1 MLYLLILRRFYEKN
15 SVMKKSKSLNKK
27 YKGLNKNYMRSIC
40 QLEGWD
46 WKGETITEDDG
57 MVVYRSYKLTQKP
70 LKDLSPEDIR
80 FLIGQQC
87 GLPYLVPMALEILEK
102 DFFIETEYYKG
113 DLVEALL
120 QIKDDNK
127 YDYWPS
133 HTEEKEKFCEMYMK
147 NQQNMEEAL
156 DVSVSGHIIKEI
168 RKQFDK
174 FCKQ

>member
-1 MLYLLILRRFYEKN
+1 
-15 SVMKKSKSLNKK
+15 MKKSKSLNKK

-70 LKDLSPEDIR
+70 LKDLSPED
-80 FLIGQQC
+80 
-87 GLPYLVPMALEILEK
+87 
-102 DFFIETEYYKG
+102 FFIETEYYKG

-127 YDYWPS
+127 YDYWPN
-133 HTEEKEKFCEMYMK
+133 HPEEKEKLCETYKK
-147 NQQNMEEAL
+147 NEQNMEEAL
-156 DVSVSGHIIKEI
+156 DVSVSGHIIKKI
-168 RKQFDK
+168 RKLFDK

>member
-1 MLYLLILRRFYEKN
+1 
-15 SVMKKSKSLNKK
+15 MKKPKS
-27 YKGLNKNYMRSIC
+27 LNKNYMRSIC

-46 WKGETITEDDG
+46 WKGETITEKDDG

-70 LKDLSPEDIR
+70 LRDLSPEDIR
-80 FLIGQQC
+80 FLIG
-87 GLPYLVPMALEILEK
+87 ER

-133 HTEEKEKFCEMYMK
+133 HPVEKARFCEMYK
-147 NQQNMEEAL
+147 SNQQNMEEAL
-156 DVSVSGHIIKEI
+156 GYFGDVIKII
-168 RKQFDK
+168 RRRFDK
-174 FCKQ
+174 FCEQ

>member
-1 MLYLLILRRFYEKN
+1 MVASQHSGIIRMT
-15 SVMKKSKSLNKK
+15 SVNNDTIMKKPKS
-27 YKGLNKNYMRSIC
+27 LNKNYMRSIC

-46 WKGETITEDDG
+46 WNGEKTTVEDDG
-57 MVVYRSYKLTQKP
+57 MVAYRSYKLTQKP

-127 YDYWPS
+127 YEYWPN
-133 HTEEKEKFCEMYMK
+133 HPMEKARFCEMYK
-147 NQQNMEEAL
+147 SNQQNMEEAL

-174 FCKQ
+174 FC